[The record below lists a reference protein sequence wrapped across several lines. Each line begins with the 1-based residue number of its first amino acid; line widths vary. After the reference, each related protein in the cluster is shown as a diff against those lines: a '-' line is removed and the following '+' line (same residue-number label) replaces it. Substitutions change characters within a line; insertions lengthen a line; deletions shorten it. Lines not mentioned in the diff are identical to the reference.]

1 MLALI
6 DIGNTTITIGLSL
19 DRQKID
25 NVLKINT
32 IKTISADEYAL
43 TLKEMLKGVTEVII
57 SSVVPELNGVFK
69 EFLQDRMNI
78 IPMFMGTGIKT
89 GIKIMSDNPKEVG
102 TDIIANLVAATDK
115 YGSSCLVIDLGT
127 ATTFSY
133 VEDMAFKG
141 AIIAPGLTTSKNAL
155 ISRTSLLPQV
165 ELELPTKLIGTNSTD
180 SIKSGLIFGHAGMI
194 DGIVRRI
201 KKQIGSENIPVVITG
216 GHAKLIYPHCS
227 EKMDLDETLIIKGL
241 LLVYKRNIS
250 KSR

>member
-6 DIGNTTITIGLSL
+6 DIGNTTITIGLSHDL
-19 DRQKID
+19 NKID

-43 TLKEMLKGVTEVII
+43 VLKEMLKGVTEVII
-57 SSVVPELNGVFK
+57 SSVVPELNSVFK
-69 EFLQDRMNI
+69 EFLQERMNI
-78 IPMFMGTGIKT
+78 IPMFMGQGVKT

-102 TDIIANLVAATDK
+102 TDIIANLVAATQQ
-115 YGSSCLVIDLGT
+115 YGHTCLVIDLGT

-133 VEDMAFKG
+133 IEDLAFKG

-165 ELELPTKLIGTNSTD
+165 ELEMPTKLIGTNSTD
-180 SIKSGLIFGHAGMI
+180 SIKSGLIFGHASMI
-194 DGIVRRI
+194 DGIIRRI
-201 KKQIGSENIPVVITG
+201 KKQVISDNLPVIITG
-216 GHAKLIYPHCS
+216 GHAKLIFPHCF
-227 EKMDLDETLIIKGL
+227 EKITLDENLILKGL
-241 LLVYKRNIS
+241 LLVYRRNIT

>member
-141 AIIAPGLTTSKNAL
+141 
-155 ISRTSLLPQV
+155 
-165 ELELPTKLIGTNSTD
+165 
-180 SIKSGLIFGHAGMI
+180 
-194 DGIVRRI
+194 
-201 KKQIGSENIPVVITG
+201 
-216 GHAKLIYPHCS
+216 
-227 EKMDLDETLIIKGL
+227 
-241 LLVYKRNIS
+241 
-250 KSR
+250 